1 MTLHL
6 SDLRACFEGVIP
18 SIIATSS
25 GDGTPNISYLSH
37 VIMIDSDH
45 VALSNQ
51 FFAKTAHNIRANP
64 YANLLLV
71 DARNGGQFRLDIV
84 FSHPLEDGVF
94 FDRVATQLQAS
105 SEQVGM
111 GGIMK
116 LKGLDVFRVLSIASV
131 PSPVLLPKE
140 AVEEPSRKL
149 IALSRLVDRIAVQND
164 VGGAIDVVLSGLES
178 EFGYTNTLFM
188 LHDEAR
194 GLLATVGSRG
204 YERSGVGS
212 EAAVG
217 EGIIGAAAV
226 KRRLV
231 KVSDMSR
238 VRRYGAAIRTSSV
251 DEERTRA
258 IVLPGM
264 RGAMSQMAVPV
275 MAQDVLLGVL
285 FAESRQRL
293 AFSEEDEAVMT
304 VVARQAAATL
314 ALCERLASEAQKVA
328 TADEAPAHLQSSFR
342 VVHHAYDDSV
352 FIDNAYVIKGVAG
365 RMLMMMLSLW
375 LREGRTEFTNRE
387 IRLSDSLRLPDIK
400 DNLETRLLLLRRR
413 LEEKGTPVR
422 LVRAGRGLIRL
433 ELDGIP
439 KLDIV
444 GLPI

>member
-25 GDGTPNISYLSH
+25 GDGRPNISYLSH

-131 PSPVLLPKE
+131 PSPVVLQKE

-149 IALSRLVDRIAVQND
+149 IALSRLVDRIAIQND

-194 GLLATVGSRG
+194 RLLATVGSRG

-314 ALCERLASEAQKVA
+314 ALCERLASETQKVA
-328 TADEAPAHLQSSFR
+328 KADKAPAHLQSSFR

-387 IRLSDSLRLPDIK
+387 IRLSDSLRLPEIK

-433 ELDGIP
+433 ELDGVP
-439 KLDIV
+439 RLDTV
-444 GLPI
+444 GLPV